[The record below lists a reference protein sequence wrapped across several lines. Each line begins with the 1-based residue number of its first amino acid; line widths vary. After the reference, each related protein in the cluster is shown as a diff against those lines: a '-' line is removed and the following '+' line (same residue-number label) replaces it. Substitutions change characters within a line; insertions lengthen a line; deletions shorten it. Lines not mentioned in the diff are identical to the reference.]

1 MSILRKLSYTLGA
14 VLGVVA
20 LAVVALYVAYDV
32 TLFKPEQDARREIVI
47 SGGTLFDATST
58 EPRANSRIVLRDGV
72 IACLGTDCVASAGA
86 LEIDATGLAIVPGF
100 IDLHRHFFGNREGT
114 GIVATIWNIAR
125 MMPAKRRELLEA
137 GVTSIR
143 QLGDPRDAILEV
155 KRMLGARELEG
166 PRLFVAGPI
175 FTAPGGHPAYGG
187 RDPNPSGVGGL
198 FTFQSDDPAAVRA
211 EVALLASQGVDG
223 IKAVLHGS
231 VSEDGQRVLP
241 TLSEATFEALVAEA
255 KAHDLWVAVHVGPA
269 HQAGQAARAGA
280 TTVEHGIRSG
290 NTIDEADLKA
300 LVDNG
305 VVYVATLGHEPDGHL
320 AIPTLYAAGVVLGVG
335 TDEGDYHD
343 ELGRLAAAGVPSADV
358 LIAATRNSARALH
371 RDAEIGTIEQGK
383 LADVVLLRG
392 TPWIDIADARNVVA
406 VVQDGYVVVDR
417 R

>member
-1 MSILRKLSYTLGA
+1 
-14 VLGVVA
+14 
-20 LAVVALYVAYDV
+20 
-32 TLFKPEQDARREIVI
+32 
-47 SGGTLFDATST
+47 
-58 EPRANSRIVLRDGV
+58 
-72 IACLGTDCVASAGA
+72 
-86 LEIDATGLAIVPGF
+86 
-100 IDLHRHFFGNREGT
+100 
-114 GIVATIWNIAR
+114 